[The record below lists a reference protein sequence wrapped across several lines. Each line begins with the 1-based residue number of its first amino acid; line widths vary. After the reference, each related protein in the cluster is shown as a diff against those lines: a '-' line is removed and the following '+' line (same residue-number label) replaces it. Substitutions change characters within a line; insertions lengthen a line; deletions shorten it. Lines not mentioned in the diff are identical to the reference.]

1 MHEVLFLI
9 PIFVLSSKP
18 TFEVTLILFL
28 AMDVG
33 NLALLLKQTL
43 DPNARERAEA
53 ELQNVKKIIGFCPGL
68 LQVVM
73 TNTVD
78 AAVRQAGVIYFK
90 NLVSSSWIPKEPP
103 EPSPAAIGMISRKIS
118 ETSKV
123 SSMKN
128 DFLILASGTVPP
140 INPELTF
147 SIHEQDK
154 DMIRDNIVQATVQAP
169 EVIRIQL
176 AVCVSIIIK
185 HDFPHKWPRV
195 VDQVNIYLQTPEPG
209 SWLGKF
215 KDCLHFGLCITLFY
229 DVFIYFEIILP
240 LTFYLGALICLYQLV
255 KNYEY
260 KKREDRAPLND
271 AMNLLLPMIRKIMVE
286 LLPDQSA
293 HMTEIKKTILKIFH
307 ALIQYILPM
316 DLIKEDDFIKWMEI
330 LQHVVQ
336 QDIPVEANSD
346 DIDEEDKPQLIW
358 WKQKKWALHTLTRV
372 FERYGSP
379 GKKIT

>member
-1 MHEVLFLI
+1 VCKRNSTI
-9 PIFVLSSKP
+9 V
-18 TFEVTLILFL
+18 

-103 EPSPAAIGMISRKIS
+103 EPSPAAI
-118 ETSKV
+118 
-123 SSMKN
+123 
-128 DFLILASGTVPP
+128 ASGTVPP

-209 SWLGKF
+209 SW
-215 KDCLHFGLCITLFY
+215 
-229 DVFIYFEIILP
+229 
-240 LTFYLGALICLYQLV
+240 LGALICLYQLV

-336 QDIPVEANSD
+336 QDILSRPIVM
-346 DIDEEDKPQLIW
+346 
-358 WKQKKWALHTLTRV
+358 TLMRRTNHN
-372 FERYGSP
+372 
-379 GKKIT
+379 